1 MSLEEKVQSVSSRAP
16 VLVEPEATLRAAART
31 MWLESVGAL
40 VVGDER
46 HPLGVLSERDVMAA
60 LARGCDPDVVTAGEA
75 MTGHVVATRFE
86 DPLHEAAYQMLD
98 NAIRHV
104 PVVDEHGRVVGMV
117 SIRDL
122 LRPILLDGMR
132 E

>member
-1 MSLEEKVQSVSSRAP
+1 VALEEKVRSVSRRAP
-16 VLVEPEATLRAAART
+16 VLVEPGATLRTAARG

-40 VVGDER
+40 VLGDR
-46 HPLGVLSERDVMAA
+46 SNALGVLSERDVVAEI
-60 LARGCDPDVVTAGEA
+60 ARGGDPDVVTAREV
-75 MTGHVVATRFE
+75 MTGHIVATRFE

-104 PVVDEHGRVVGMV
+104 PVVDEYGRVVGMV

-122 LRPILLDGMR
+122 LRPILLEGMR
-132 E
+132 G

>member
-1 MSLEEKVQSVSSRAP
+1 MALEEKVQSVSRRAP
-16 VLVEPEATLRAAART
+16 VLVEPDATLRAAART

-40 VVGDER
+40 VVGHESNAQ
-46 HPLGVLSERDVMAA
+46 GVLSERDVVAE
-60 LARGCDPDVVTAGEA
+60 LARGGDPDVVTVREA
-75 MTGHVVATRFE
+75 MTGHLVATRFE

-104 PVVDEHGRVVGMV
+104 PVVDGCGRVVGMV

-132 E
+132 G